1 MHAKGTDYTAATVP
15 EAATARA
22 VGADVAITGDPKS
35 HSTRDLIGLVVG
47 GTINRDQG
55 RQVLADAQASG
66 RSPGEIVRDSGMAQ
80 VSDESAL
87 EAVVEQVLA
96 ENPRAVADFK
106 EGKQQALGALQGKVK
121 AATGG
126 KANMRVVQQML
137 LDKLR

>member
-1 MHAKGTDYTAATVP
+1 
-15 EAATARA
+15 
-22 VGADVAITGDPKS
+22 
-35 HSTRDLIGLVVG
+35 
-47 GTINRDQG
+47 
-55 RQVLADAQASG
+55 
-66 RSPGEIVRDSGMAQ
+66 MAQ